1 MKNAEAGPLAAAVV
15 DNRIDLKAKF
25 YEYFKLVHA
34 TTETLKRE
42 VYKLRFQVY
51 CLETGFERKEDC
63 QVFYENGQEVYLE
76 TDSYDCRSDHY
87 LIRHRRSG
95 LYAATVRLVLPD
107 PSDLQALFPIEE
119 HCVLQAPVTDPAI
132 RRHLAEISRFAVSKE
147 FKRRQDES
155 GTLAGIGPQ
164 PEVYF
169 APDERRVL
177 PHITI
182 GLFAAIVRMT
192 RAHGITHWYA
202 VMEPALLRLLRLF
215 GIRFFPIG
223 PDVDYHGLRRPCLAE
238 VDRVLPMIRK
248 VNLPVWEL
256 ITDAGRYA

>member
-1 MKNAEAGPLAAAVV
+1 MANTETGPLAAAVT
-15 DNRIDLKAKF
+15 DKQIDLRAKF
-25 YEYFKLVHA
+25 YEYFALVHA
-34 TTETLKRE
+34 VTEALKRE
-42 VYKLRFQVY
+42 AYKLRFHVY
-51 CLETGFERKEDC
+51 CIETGFERKEDC
-63 QVFYENGQEVYLE
+63 QVVIENGHEVYLE
-76 TDSYDCRSDHY
+76 VDAHDCRSDHY
-87 LIRHRRSG
+87 LVRHRRTG

-107 PSDLQALFPIEE
+107 QEDLFRPYPIEA
-119 HCVLQAPVTDPAI
+119 HCTLEKPVTDLGI

-147 FKRRQDES
+147 FKRRQDET
-155 GTLAGIGPQ
+155 GTLTGIGSQ
-164 PEVYF
+164 PEVYL

-177 PHITI
+177 PHITV

-215 GIRFFPIG
+215 GIRFLPIG
-223 PDVDYHGLRRPCLAE
+223 PDVDYHGFRRPCLAE

-248 VNLPVWEL
+248 VNPPVWEL

>member
-1 MKNAEAGPLAAAVV
+1 MANTETGPLAAAAT
-15 DNRIDLKAKF
+15 DKRIDLRTKF
-25 YEYFKLVHA
+25 YEYFELVPA
-34 TTETLKRE
+34 VTEALKRE

-51 CLETGFERKEDC
+51 CIETGFERQEDC
-63 QVFYENGQEVYLE
+63 EVFSEDGHEVYLE
-76 TDSYDCRSDHY
+76 VDAYDRRSDHY
-87 LIRHRRSG
+87 LVRHRRTG
-95 LYAATVRLVLPD
+95 LCAATVRLVLPD
-107 PSDLQALFPIEE
+107 QEDPFLPYPIEE
-119 HCVLQAPVTDPAI
+119 HCVLEEPVTDPGI

-147 FKRRQDES
+147 FKRRQDEA
-155 GTLAGIGPQ
+155 GTLTGIGSQ

-169 APDERRVL
+169 APDERRML
-177 PHITI
+177 PHITV

-215 GIRFFPIG
+215 GIRFLPIG

-248 VNLPVWEL
+248 VNPPVWEL